1 MSRGDRIKLK
11 TPSEIETMAE
21 AGRIAAECHQIMRE
35 LVKPGITTL
44 EIDRACEDHIRKQG
58 AVPAFQGV
66 LAAGAPFEFPGTICA
81 SVNEE
86 IVHGLPSNRVLKE
99 GDLFKG
105 DVGVIVRDSR
115 GLGWYSDC
123 AITVPVG
130 SVSDEAHRLMEVTRE
145 ALRRAIAQVK
155 PGIKLRTVCATIQD
169 YVEGQ
174 CGFYCVKEFVGHGL
188 GTSLWE
194 PPQVPNYV
202 PRGRNAK
209 DLDMKLEVGMVLA
222 IEPMVNIG
230 TELTAR
236 HDDGWTI
243 VTQDGSLSA
252 HFEHDVAVV
261 EGGHRLLSVPKG
273 AATTIAP

>member
-1 MSRGDRIKLK
+1 MSRGDRIRLK
-11 TPSEIETMAE
+11 TPSEIEVMAE
-21 AGRIAAECHQIMRE
+21 AGRIAAECHQIMRDM
-35 LVKPGITTL
+35 VKPGVTTA
-44 EIDRACEDHIRKQG
+44 EIDRACEQHIRKQG

-81 SVNEE
+81 SVNHE
-86 IVHGLPSNRVLKE
+86 IVHGLPSDRVLKE

-115 GLGWYSDC
+115 GIGWYSDC

-130 SVSDEAHRLMEVTRE
+130 RVSEEALRLIRVTEE
-145 ALRRAIAQVK
+145 ALRRAIALVR
-155 PGIKLRTVCATIQD
+155 PGVKLRTVCAAIQD
-169 YVEGQ
+169 FVEGQ
-174 CGFYCVKEFVGHGL
+174 HGLWCVKEFVGHGL

-202 PRGRNAK
+202 PRGRNAR
-209 DLDMKLEVGMVLA
+209 DLDLKLEVGMVLA

-230 TELTAR
+230 TELTER
-236 HDDGWTI
+236 HADGWTI

-261 EGGHRLLSVPKG
+261 EGGHRILSVPRG
-273 AATTIAP
+273 APTTIAT